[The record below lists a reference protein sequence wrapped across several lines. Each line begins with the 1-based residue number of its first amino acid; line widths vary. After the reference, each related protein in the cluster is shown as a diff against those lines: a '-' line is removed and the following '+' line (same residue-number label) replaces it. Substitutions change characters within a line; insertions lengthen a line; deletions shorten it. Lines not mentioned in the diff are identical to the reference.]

1 MQLYASFALAVFPAI
16 AQCLSDAHGSLPF
29 QSPAKYVNS
38 RSLVVFYAQCLEAEF
53 YSWVANGV
61 GLTPDVAGN
70 GSLTATPSGGR
81 VRTWDSDT
89 GGEAIAQEIA
99 DNEIAHVK
107 YLRAA
112 LTQAGA
118 TPVSK
123 ASAVPALFVV
133 CAVC

>member
-1 MQLYASFALAVFPAI
+1 MLLVARQNLPSVF
-16 AQCLSDAHGSLPF
+16 LL
-29 QSPAKYVNS
+29 
-38 RSLVVFYAQCLEAEF
+38 AQCLEAEF

-70 GSLTATPSGGR
+70 GNLTATPSGGQ
-81 VRTWDSDT
+81 VRTWTSNT
-89 GGEAIAQEIA
+89 GGVAIAQEIA

-123 ASAVPALFVV
+123 TSAVIALFVS
-133 CAVC
+133 CATLS

>member
-1 MQLYASFALAVFPAI
+1 MFS
-16 AQCLSDAHGSLPF
+16 
-29 QSPAKYVNS
+29 
-38 RSLVVFYAQCLEAEF
+38 AQCLEAEF

-70 GSLTATPSGGR
+70 GNLTATPSGGR
-81 VRTWDSDT
+81 VRTWDST
-89 GGEAIAQEIA
+89 TGEAIAQEIA

-123 ASAVPALFVV
+123 ASAVPGSFAVG
-133 CAVC
+133 AVC